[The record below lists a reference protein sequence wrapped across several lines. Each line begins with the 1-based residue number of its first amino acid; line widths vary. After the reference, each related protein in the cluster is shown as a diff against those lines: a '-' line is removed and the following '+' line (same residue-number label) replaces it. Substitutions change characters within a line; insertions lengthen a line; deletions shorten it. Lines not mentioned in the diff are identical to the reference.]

1 MLDPWPQL
9 ALVLSG
15 EMGHRL
21 ASGQKRRCEDV
32 DLTGGVAS
40 SPAEFHSVEHERGT
54 PLSEEALGGWRDTQ
68 TLVGAY
74 QHTDMEERREA
85 LEQPRRTTE
94 RAVASDR
101 GSRQAP
107 ET

>member
-15 EMGHRL
+15 EMGHRR

-40 SPAEFHSVEHERGT
+40 SPAKFHSVAHERGT
-54 PLSEEALGGWRDTQ
+54 ALSEEALGGWCETQ
-68 TLVGAY
+68 TFVGAY

-85 LEQPRRTTE
+85 LEQPCRATE
-94 RAVASDR
+94 RAVAADR
-101 GSRQAP
+101 GSRPAP